1 MIIIYTKQRVFRKV
15 QMYSICV
22 LFLVVEFL
30 HPAAHG
36 HLDHLQA
43 RDVDL
48 LDEAQDAGQ
57 DVGVLKQSPL
67 FDCIFCYSAFKAISP

>member
-1 MIIIYTKQRVFRKV
+1 MIIYTKQRVFRKV

-22 LFLVVEFL
+22 LFLVVELL
-30 HPAAHG
+30 HPAPHG

-48 LDEAQDAGQ
+48 LDEAQDARQ
-57 DVGVLKQSPL
+57 DVGVLKQKP
-67 FDCIFCYSAFKAISP
+67 I